1 MHIPRNKAVVGE
13 NAFAHESGI
22 HQDGMLKNAA
32 TYEIMNPEDVGIS
45 RSNLVLGKHSGRHA
59 FRDRV
64 QQLGFNLDDT
74 ELNAAFAEFKKLAD
88 RKKELFDGDI
98 EAIIMNAESGGE
110 GPWEMAEL
118 HISAGTGAIAAAAV
132 RLRHADGRT
141 VDEASVG
148 DGPVEA
154 SFKALERATG
164 INLDLK
170 NFEVRSV
177 TVGEDAQ
184 GEVTVTVD
192 YNGHS
197 HRGHGVSTDIVEAGA
212 LAYLEVINRVCRQAA
227 GRSALATAAGDNV
240 VRL

>member
-1 MHIPRNKAVVGE
+1 M
-13 NAFAHESGI
+13 
-22 HQDGMLKNAA
+22 
-32 TYEIMNPEDVGIS
+32 
-45 RSNLVLGKHSGRHA
+45 
-59 FRDRV
+59 
-64 QQLGFNLDDT
+64 
-74 ELNAAFAEFKKLAD
+74 
-88 RKKELFDGDI
+88 
-98 EAIIMNAESGGE
+98 
-110 GPWEMAEL
+110 
-118 HISAGTGAIAAAAV
+118 
-132 RLRHADGRT
+132 RHADGRT

-192 YNGHS
+192 YNGNS
-197 HRGHGVSTDIVEAGA
+197 HRGRGVSTDIVEAGA

-227 GRSALATAAGDNV
+227 GRSALPTAAGDNV